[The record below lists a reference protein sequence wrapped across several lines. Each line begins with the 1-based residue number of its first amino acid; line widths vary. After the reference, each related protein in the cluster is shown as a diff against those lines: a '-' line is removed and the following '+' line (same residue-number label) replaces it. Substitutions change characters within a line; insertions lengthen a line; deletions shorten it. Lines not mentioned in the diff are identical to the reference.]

1 MCTGSCA
8 SVYYILNLVLKIQP
22 RGAAAAA
29 QRIRQDRVHT
39 YPSAAGLVHTCG
51 PATCG
56 GSGPSHSAL
65 AQQLAGGSPPLPAPR
80 AASAAAE
87 TVRRGRRVGD
97 PEPSA
102 QRGPGA
108 QHHSSRAR
116 PIQAASGRAAAW
128 RWSCCATKCSRPCSA
143 SWRATRYWGH
153 EPRADWPNA
162 RRAEACVK
170 ARANADFRAH
180 RYALAI
186 EGYSEVLAVLDD
198 VRAQRR
204 GRRRLAA
211 ARARGA
217 ARLA

>member
-1 MCTGSCA
+1 MAVELLCDEM
-8 SVYYILNLVLKIQP
+8 L
-22 RGAAAAA
+22 AAV
-29 QRIRQDRVHT
+29 Q
-39 YPSAAGLVHTCG
+39 CE
-51 PATCG
+51 
-56 GSGPSHSAL
+56 
-65 AQQLAGGSPPLPAPR
+65 LAGYSLLGPR
-80 AASAAAE
+80 AARGLAE
-87 TVRRGRRVGD
+87 RHPPD
-97 PEPSA
+97 
-102 QRGPGA
+102 
-108 QHHSSRAR
+108 
-116 PIQAASGRAAAW
+116 
-128 RWSCCATKCSRPCSA
+128 
-143 SWRATRYWGH
+143 
-153 EPRADWPNA
+153 A

>member
-1 MCTGSCA
+1 MAVELLCDEM
-8 SVYYILNLVLKIQP
+8 L
-22 RGAAAAA
+22 AAV
-29 QRIRQDRVHT
+29 Q
-39 YPSAAGLVHTCG
+39 CE
-51 PATCG
+51 
-56 GSGPSHSAL
+56 
-65 AQQLAGGSPPLPAPR
+65 LAGYSLRATSGPR
-80 AASAAAE
+80 AARGLAE
-87 TVRRGRRVGD
+87 RHPPD
-97 PEPSA
+97 
-102 QRGPGA
+102 
-108 QHHSSRAR
+108 
-116 PIQAASGRAAAW
+116 
-128 RWSCCATKCSRPCSA
+128 
-143 SWRATRYWGH
+143 
-153 EPRADWPNA
+153 A